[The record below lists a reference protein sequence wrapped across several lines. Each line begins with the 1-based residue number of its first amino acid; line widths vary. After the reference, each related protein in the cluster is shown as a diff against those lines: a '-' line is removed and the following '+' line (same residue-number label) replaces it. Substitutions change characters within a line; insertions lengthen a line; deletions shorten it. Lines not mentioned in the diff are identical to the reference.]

1 MTVRIWVALAVAALL
16 ALVIGANW
24 HFVDLAFRSQ
34 PGCVPVNPD
43 LPAAKPAC

>member
-1 MTVRIWVALAVAALL
+1 VTVRIWVALAVAALI
-16 ALVIGANW
+16 LVIGANW